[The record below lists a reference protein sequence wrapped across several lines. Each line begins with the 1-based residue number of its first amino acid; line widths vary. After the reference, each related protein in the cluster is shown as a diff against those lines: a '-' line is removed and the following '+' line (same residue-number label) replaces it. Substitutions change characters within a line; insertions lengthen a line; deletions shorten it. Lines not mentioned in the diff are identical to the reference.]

1 MAVQT
6 EHSLRLGVE
15 IKKKLKEFDLDV
27 SFDAGKGCLGILG
40 PSGCGKS
47 MTLKSIAGIITP
59 DSGRIAIQYAKG
71 EAAGGRV
78 LYDSALK
85 INEKPQMRRVGY
97 LFQNYALFPNMSVEE
112 NIAAGLKGLAAK
124 QAIGG
129 RKPSA
134 QSPAAIRAKVGEMLE
149 RFRLAGLEKRY
160 PGQLSGGQQQRV
172 SVGRALINDPAFI
185 LADEP
190 TGNLDSR
197 SGREVIELLM
207 AANRKSGQTLI
218 LITHDENIALQANRI
233 LTISDGRI
241 IRDEVIRG

>member
-1 MAVQT
+1 MAIQT
-6 EHSLRLGVE
+6 EHSLQLGVE
-15 IKKKLKEFDLDV
+15 IKKKLKEFDLDI
-27 SFDAGKGCLGILG
+27 SFSAGKGCLGILG

-47 MTLKSIAGIITP
+47 MTLKSIAGIVTP
-59 DSGRIAIQYAKG
+59 DSGRIALQYAKG

-112 NIAAGLKGLAAK
+112 NIAVGLKGMEK
-124 QAIGG
+124 
-129 RKPSA
+129 KK
-134 QSPAAIRAKVGEMLE
+134 AKVGEMIE
-149 RFRLAGLEKRY
+149 RFRLTGLEKRY